1 LEEHSWVAKSW
12 LVVSNMNGLFPI
24 VYGMSSQPH
33 WRTPSFFRGVGQP
46 PTSVIQPVLV
56 TTLHYSNIISYSNY
70 TFIYCSLKIGNN
82 YESVITTS
90 IVTTSFNSN
99 LHYIIYH
106 YIIEN
111 WKFCHE
117 NRLRPLWKMSR
128 KIAVH
133 RTLRFAGLRMD

>member
-1 LEEHSWVAKSW
+1 
-12 LVVSNMNGLFPI
+12 
-24 VYGMSSQPH
+24 MSSQPH

-56 TTLHYSNIISYSNY
+56 TTLHYSNIISIVTTLSSIM
-70 TFIYCSLKIGNN
+70 FIENWNN
-82 YESVITTS
+82 YESVVTTS

-117 NRLRPLWKMSR
+117 DRLRPLWKMSR

-133 RTLRFAGLRMD
+133 RKKFVSLDWGWIKDPHKKCYIGSVFFRPYIIV